1 MHMCVC
7 ACVHVCAC
15 VCVRACVCLCVCVCV
30 MLFVS
35 QVVIED
41 ILRIKDGHDIAGSIL
56 LMIMKMISVAF
67 DMEATSVRPQKKP
80 ANQQPANQQP
90 ANQQPAIVK
99 PTFLQYT
106 CYCIMPGTTIF
117 GPFISYQTH
126 LGFLNPTPLVNINS
140 CSQFLLLSL
149 LLLPQTFSWLLKLV
163 TSLVKAVV
171 SVCMSVCI
179 ATFLFPE
186 PYWNK

>member
-1 MHMCVC
+1 MDHQYACVCVCVRVC
-7 ACVHVCAC
+7 ACVHVC
-15 VCVRACVCLCVCVCV
+15 VYVRA

-35 QVVIED
+35 QIVTED
-41 ILRIKDGHDIAGSIL
+41 MLRIKDGHNIAGSIL

-80 ANQQPANQQP
+80 ANQQL
-90 ANQQPAIVK
+90 AIVK

-140 CSQFLLLSL
+140 CSQFITEPFVVATDVLM
-149 LLLPQTFSWLLKLV
+149 V
-163 TSLVKAVV
+163 TEA
-171 SVCMSVCI
+171 CNI
-179 ATFLFPE
+179 TG
-186 PYWNK
+186 

>member
-1 MHMCVC
+1 MCVC
-7 ACVHVCAC
+7 VRVRACLSVCAC
-15 VCVRACVCLCVCVCV
+15 VCMPLCVRVCVRMCVRVCV
-30 MLFVS
+30 MLLFS
-35 QVVIED
+35 QVVTED
-41 ILRIKDGHDIAGSIL
+41 MLRIKDGYNIAGSIL
-56 LMIMKMISVAF
+56 LMIMKMISVGF
-67 DMEATSVRPQKKP
+67 DMEATSVRPQKKL
-80 ANQQPANQQP
+80 ANQQPAV
-90 ANQQPAIVK
+90 VK

-140 CSQFLLLSL
+140 FSQFITVLLLLS
-149 LLLPQTFSWLLKLV
+149 QTFSWLLKLV

-171 SVCMSVCI
+171 SVCVSVCI